1 MAGVGSRESV
11 IQNLEDAGCE
21 AGTIRDFLKWF
32 EQGRKEKQLEVLEYQ
47 REYLLDR
54 VHKDERRISCLD
66 YLIYQVQEKQDGK
79 GV

>member
-66 YLIYQVQEKQDGK
+66 YLIYQVQEKQDWK

>member
-1 MAGVGSRESV
+1 MGSRESV